1 MVRPPL
7 TQFGISRSAIM
18 AAATSI
24 IALASAFAQQAV
36 NAPPPTGPGAP
47 PVDQNGNA
55 VAPQAAEATT
65 DRVFVTGSAIPTA
78 QEVGPNPVLT
88 ATREAIERSG
98 DRTAE
103 QFLRNLPVANANSI
117 PLSNN
122 NNGSDT
128 AIGAAGVA
136 LRAFDARAT
145 LVLIDGR
152 RVAPYPITNS
162 GIAFVDLFS
171 IPRDAIETIEILKDG
186 ASTTYGADAVAGVV
200 NIKLRKDYRG
210 AEVNVEYGNT
220 TEEDSSQFSA
230 SVVFGAGNDKT
241 NVTGVLNYYH
251 RNSIANRDREYSA
264 VPPFLSSN
272 ASPYN
277 LQLTNAA
284 VAEAGGTVIPT
295 ASGLQ
300 FAGAPSGTNG
310 LAPAS

>member
-1 MVRPPL
+1 MKALAFLL
-7 TQFGISRSAIM
+7 TLRSTPTEHAYNSTSQVHVVLRGSRGRCHWNPCSSSFERQRAASGDRAAGDSPRTTKPGSKWKPAPRADRSLDRSRLRHRLGDSDGSGSRSK
-18 AAATSI
+18 
-24 IALASAFAQQAV
+24 
-36 NAPPPTGPGAP
+36 PGPDGHAR
-47 PVDQNGNA
+47 DH
-55 VAPQAAEATT
+55 
-65 DRVFVTGSAIPTA
+65 
-78 QEVGPNPVLT
+78 
-88 ATREAIERSG
+88 REIGE
-98 DRTAE
+98 RTAE

-136 LRAFDARAT
+136 LRGFDARAT

-162 GIAFVDLFS
+162 GIAFVDLYS
-171 IPRDAIETIEILKDG
+171 IPRDAIESIEVLKDG

-220 TEEDSSQFSA
+220 TEEDSSQFAA
-230 SVVFGAGNDKT
+230 SLVFGVGNDKT
-241 NVTGVLNYYH
+241 NMTGVLNYYH
-251 RNSIANRDREYSA
+251 RNSIANRDRNYSA

-284 VAEAGGTVIPT
+284 VAEAGGR
-295 ASGLQ
+295 
-300 FAGAPSGTNG
+300 
-310 LAPAS
+310 